1 MTVVLGVGSVFFRS
15 PDPDALFAWYS
26 RCLGVDD
33 PESRCDSV
41 ARHQQLVCSIV
52 DGGNAAS
59 DECRDDFT
67 FKLIVD
73 DVGGTLRTIAD
84 HGGTVIG
91 TTRTAEGWQ
100 LGWFID
106 PDGNKV
112 ELWQPRF
119 N

>member
-1 MTVVLGVGSVFFRS
+1 VTVVLGVGSVFFLS
-15 PDPDALFAWYS
+15 ADPDALYAWYS

-33 PESRCDSV
+33 TATSDS
-41 ARHQQLVCSIV
+41 AAMRRQQLVCSIL
-52 DGGNAAS
+52 DGGGAAS
-59 DECRDDFT
+59 GECRDDFT

-73 DVGGTLRTIAD
+73 NVGDTLRSIAD
-84 HGGTVIG
+84 HGGIVIG
-91 TTRTAEGWQ
+91 DTETAEGWQ

-106 PDGNKV
+106 PEGNKV